1 MPNSLLTPSVIAKEM
16 LMQFKNGM
24 GFSRNVDKSYSKD
37 FGKKGAKI
45 GSSEKI
51 RKPNRFTTTSG
62 ANYSAQDVTEDYFT
76 LSIDTQ
82 QHVDFEFLSSDL
94 TLSVDEF
101 SDRYAKP
108 AALALANKVDVDG
121 LAMAAKNVANAV
133 GTAATTPSAL
143 LTYLYA
149 QQKIAESSG
158 PDDDEYSFI
167 INPAASTKIVD
178 ALKGLFQSGDE
189 IAKQYKRGLMGLA
202 AGGEWYRAQNVYQST
217 SGARG
222 GTPLSN
228 GTQTE
233 GASVLVSKGWTA
245 AAASRL
251 KAGDVFTITGI
262 NKVNPITK
270 ADMGVP
276 QQFVVTADF
285 SSDGSG
291 NGSISI
297 SPPLYSSAS
306 GSLQNISGL
315 PADGTAIVFTGDAN
329 SMGAVGT
336 SAITAHNIL
345 MHKQAFALAYVP
357 LQMPQGVDFSAVET
371 DPDTGISIRLARQW
385 DISTDKFK
393 TRVDVMYGWAA
404 ARKEWACKILG

>member
-1 MPNSLLTPSVIAKEM
+1 M

-37 FGKKGAKI
+37 FAKKGAKI

-94 TLSVDEF
+94 TLSVDDF
-101 SDRYAKP
+101 SERYAKP
-108 AALALANKVDVDG
+108 AALALVNKVDVDG
-121 LAMAAKNVANAV
+121 MALAAKNVANAV

-149 QQKIAESSG
+149 QQKIAESAG
-158 PDDDEYSFI
+158 PDDDNYSFI

-178 ALKGLFQSGDE
+178 ALKGLFADQSE
-189 IAKQYKRGLMGLA
+189 ISKQYKRGLMGVA
-202 AGGEWYRAQNVYQST
+202 AGGEWYRAQNVYSAT
-217 SGARG
+217 SGQRG
-222 GTPLSN
+222 GTPLVN
-228 GTQTE
+228 GATAE
-233 GASVLVSKGWTA
+233 GATTLVTDGWTA
-245 AAASRL
+245 SAANRL
-251 KAGDVFTITGI
+251 KAGDVFTIGSCY
-262 NKVNPITK
+262 KVNPITK
-270 ADMGVP
+270 QSTGIL
-276 QQFVVTADF
+276 QQFVVTADAA
-285 SSDGSG
+285 SDGSG
-291 NGSISI
+291 NCTISF
-297 SPPLYSSAS
+297 SPAVYSS
-306 GSLQNISGL
+306 GSLQNVSVIPQDNDALS
-315 PADGTAIVFTGDAN
+315 FSGDAN
-329 SMGAVGT
+329 SQGAVGT
-336 SAITAHNIL
+336 SAVTAHNIL

-357 LQMPQGVDFSAVET
+357 LEMPRGVDFSAVET
-371 DPDTGISIRLARQW
+371 DPETGISIRLARQW